1 MGEVV
6 QFPKRDT
13 ERDEGRLIQEARALY
28 ESIFPTEKG
37 SAGAQ
42 QDAPTQTL

>member
-6 QFPKRDT
+6 QFPKRNPQ
-13 ERDEGRLIQEARALY
+13 RDEDRLIQEARTLY

-37 SAGAQ
+37 PAGAQ
-42 QDAPTQTL
+42 RDTPAQTL